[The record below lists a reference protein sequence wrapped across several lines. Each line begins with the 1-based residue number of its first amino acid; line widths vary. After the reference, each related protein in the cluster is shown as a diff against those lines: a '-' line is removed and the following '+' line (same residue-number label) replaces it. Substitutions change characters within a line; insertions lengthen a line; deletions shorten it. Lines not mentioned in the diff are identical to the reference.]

1 MILQAMT
8 SATVVSHLPS
18 SSAHTH
24 QSGHSERE
32 VRVEALDIVTL
43 MNRCATESD
52 RFYKGKSHDTRYSY
66 ELFRRALVERN
77 EQAWE
82 LLYMHYSPLV
92 ESWVRRS
99 SAFASSGESSEFFVS
114 GAFMK
119 FWRAV
124 TPERFETFPTLAS
137 LLQYLQLC
145 TSSVVIDSV
154 RAHSWSE
161 MLPEEAAVGERI
173 PHTSPDEEALQHVSS
188 EEFWRIINELLN
200 DECERTLVYASF
212 VLGMAPR
219 AITAQ
224 YSHLFSSV
232 TEIYNIKRNILNR
245 LGRNTTLSQLWNE

>member
-18 SSAHTH
+18 SAHTT
-24 QSGHSERE
+24 QNGYNERE
-32 VRVEALDIVTL
+32 GRVEAMDIVTL

-66 ELFRRALVERN
+66 ELFRRALVDRN
-77 EQAWE
+77 ERAWE
-82 LLYMHYSPLV
+82 LLYAHYSPLV

-99 SAFASSGESSEFFVS
+99 NAFASSGESSEFFVL

-124 TPERFETFPTLAS
+124 TPERFETFPSLAS

-145 TSSVVIDSV
+145 ASSVVIDSV

-161 MLPEEAAVGERI
+161 MLPEEAAVGDQI
-173 PHTSPDEEALQHVSS
+173 PHTSPDEEALQQVSR
-188 EEFWRIINELLN
+188 EEFWKIINELLN
-200 DECERTLVYASF
+200 DDSERTLVYASF
-212 VLGMAPR
+212 VLGMTPR
-219 AITAQ
+219 AIAAQ
-224 YSHLFSSV
+224 YTNLFGSV

-245 LGRNTTLSQLWNE
+245 LGRNSSLSQLWNE